1 MHPKELKRKLSGDP
15 FSGDPLEKQN
25 DKSKRAQRL
34 TIKSFFQFSL
44 IKIQQQI
51 IFGFR
56 ERYGNLA

>member
-1 MHPKELKRKLSGDP
+1 MHPRTQEKKLSGDP
-15 FSGDPLEKQN
+15 FSGDPLGKQN
-25 DKSKRAQRL
+25 DKSKRAQKL